1 MSIKHNCSLDF
12 KIKEVLSTFKT
23 LPRIFSLLWNV
34 EKKYLIIIITLNIL
48 IGLIPVL
55 SLLSLQY
62 LVNALLIS
70 NIINKKIMLLLASFI
85 IINFTSNIASLANMY
100 FKNLFSSLLTKE
112 VQIDI
117 MSKAS
122 DLSLENFEDSVIYD
136 KLQRAKSE
144 AEYRPFEIFTSILS
158 IISGIVTLISSCIV
172 LFYWKWW
179 TVFLLI
185 LVPSLSTVRLIKQG
199 QAEYM
204 VQKNRTPLTR
214 KRWYYNYL
222 LTKDITFKEIK
233 FYSLSNHFLDK
244 YKDLS
249 SRFYNED
256 KKLLISR
263 CKLTL
268 FFDFIN
274 LLSISFINILII
286 LSALAKEILIGNL
299 FTYFRAVT
307 LTQSSSMSI
316 LNMLF
321 KLYQNN
327 LFINNLFEFL
337 DLDSDISKSLEDG
350 VKLNKTKLKLNTIDR
365 IEFKNVSFKYPNS
378 ENYALKNVSFVLTKG
393 ETIAL
398 VGENGSGKT
407 TLIKLLIGLYS
418 LSSGSIMIND
428 KNICEYDIESLRNC
442 ISVVFQDFIK
452 YELTARENIAFGS
465 LKYFEDT
472 DKIIDLSK
480 KCGIYECINSL
491 PNKLDNQLGVWFAN
505 GVQLSGGQWQKI
517 ALSRAFIRDSQLF
530 ILDEPTAALD
540 PISEKKIFEK
550 FFELSENKIGIFTSH
565 RFSSVKFANKI
576 YVFKDGQVIE
586 FGSHE
591 QLMGLAGYYSTLYN
605 TQASPFWENNSLSK

>member
-1 MSIKHNCSLDF
+1 M
-12 KIKEVLSTFKT
+12 
-23 LPRIFSLLWNV
+23 
-34 EKKYLIIIITLNIL
+34 
-48 IGLIPVL
+48 
-55 SLLSLQY
+55 
-62 LVNALLIS
+62 
-70 NIINKKIMLLLASFI
+70 
-85 IINFTSNIASLANMY
+85 
-100 FKNLFSSLLTKE
+100 
-112 VQIDI
+112 
-117 MSKAS
+117 
-122 DLSLENFEDSVIYD
+122 
-136 KLQRAKSE
+136 
-144 AEYRPFEIFTSILS
+144 
-158 IISGIVTLISSCIV
+158 ISSCIV

-550 FFELSENKIGIFTSH
+550 FLN
-565 RFSSVKFANKI
+565 
-576 YVFKDGQVIE
+576 
-586 FGSHE
+586 
-591 QLMGLAGYYSTLYN
+591 
-605 TQASPFWENNSLSK
+605 